1 MNPVKQRV
9 LVDVALGVPGEE
21 PYQYLVPEEMA
32 DKIKLGIRV
41 RVPLGASERFGYVV
55 GVSDLAAVEE
65 AKLKPI
71 AGVVEDEVLLP
82 EHFLELTRWMSEYY
96 FCSQGQALECAMPAP
111 FKKGRTTIR
120 SRAKKKGAP
129 GADAERELVHATPE
143 HEMTPAQTTAYA
155 KVLADLR
162 AGRAGDFL
170 LHGVTGSGKTEIYLK
185 LIAEVLAEGR
195 SAIVLVPEISLT
207 PQTTERFLARFGGR
221 VAVVHSRL
229 SAGKRLEAWWRAKNG
244 EARVVVGPRSA
255 LFSPVRRLG
264 LIVIDEEHDDSYKQ
278 GETPRYETGEV
289 ARKRCELE
297 GACLLRA
304 SATPSLESFEAARR
318 GRLTLLE
325 LPGRILNRPMPEVTV
340 VDMHQQ
346 KAGRAIRL
354 FSIPLENA
362 MREAL
367 KNGEQT
373 ILLLNRR
380 GYAPFI
386 SCPACGFLA
395 KCPRCHVSLVY
406 HQDRRKNLCHLC
418 HFIEDVPSACPKC
431 SERNLRFLGSGTEK
445 VEGEAARLFPGARIV
460 RMDRDATAKQGEHER
475 ILEAFRRRQIDILLG
490 TQMVA
495 KGHDFPD
502 VSVIGVISADTA
514 LNLADFRAAERTFS
528 LLTQVAGRAGRK
540 DVPGRVFIQTFSPSH
555 YAIAASRLH
564 DYSGFFRQE
573 LAFREELNLPP
584 SRHLVQIIFAGRV
597 EPEIFRKALEF
608 KKAWDQDSA
617 AGAGAATATAAPDA
631 DLLLGPAPCLV
642 PRKFNQYLWNI
653 FIKSKDVLRTNR
665 RVRETLKRF
674 DRKGVQITVDVD
686 PR

>member
-1 MNPVKQRV
+1 MSLAGEVKSRV
-9 LVDVALGVPGEE
+9 LVSVALGVPGEE
-21 PYQYLVPEEMA
+21 PYQYLVPEEMVG
-32 DKIKLGIRV
+32 KIKLGIRV

-55 GVSDLAAVEE
+55 GVTGQAEVAE
-65 AKLKPI
+65 AKLKAI

-82 EHFLELTRWMSEYY
+82 EHFLELTKWMAEYY
-96 FCSQGQALECAMPAP
+96 FCSWGQALECVMPAP
-111 FKKGRTTIR
+111 FKKGRTTIKAR
-120 SRAKKKGAP
+120 VKKKGVE
-129 GADAERELVHATPE
+129 ADKELVHATPL
-143 HEMTPAQTTAYA
+143 HDMTPAQTEAYS
-155 KVLADLR
+155 KVR
-162 AGRAGDFL
+162 AMLQAGKTGDFL

-185 LIAEVLAEGR
+185 LIADILAEGR

-207 PQTTERFLARFGGR
+207 PQTTERFLARFGDR

-244 EARVVVGPRSA
+244 EAQVVVGPRSA
-255 LFSPVRRLG
+255 LFSPVRRLA
-264 LIVIDEEHDDSYKQ
+264 LVVIDEEHDDSYKQ
-278 GETPRYETGEV
+278 GETPRYETGQV

-304 SATPSLESFEAARR
+304 SATPSLESFEAART
-318 GRLTLLE
+318 GQLSLLE

-346 KAGRAIRL
+346 KAGRATRL

-395 KCPRCHVSLVY
+395 KCPRCHVSLVF
-406 HQDRRKNLCHLC
+406 HQDGRKNLCHLC
-418 HFIEDVPSACPKC
+418 HFTEPVPSTCPSC

-445 VEGEAARLFPGARIV
+445 VEGEALRLFPGARVV

-475 ILEAFRRRQIDILLG
+475 ILDAFRRRQIDILLG

-502 VSVIGVISADTA
+502 VSVIGVISADVA

-540 DVPGRVFIQTFSPSH
+540 DIPGRVFIQTFSPSH
-555 YAIAASRLH
+555 YAIAASKLH
-564 DYSGFFRQE
+564 DYAGFFAQE
-573 LAFREELNLPP
+573 SAFRKELSLPP

-597 EPEIFRKALEF
+597 EPEIFKKALEF
-608 KKAWDQDSA
+608 KKAWDTSA
-617 AGAGAATATAAPDA
+617 SATASASDA
-631 DLLLGPAPCLV
+631 GDLLLGPAPCLI

-653 FIKSKDVLRTNR
+653 FIKTEDVAVTNR
-665 RVRETLKRF
+665 RIRETLKSF